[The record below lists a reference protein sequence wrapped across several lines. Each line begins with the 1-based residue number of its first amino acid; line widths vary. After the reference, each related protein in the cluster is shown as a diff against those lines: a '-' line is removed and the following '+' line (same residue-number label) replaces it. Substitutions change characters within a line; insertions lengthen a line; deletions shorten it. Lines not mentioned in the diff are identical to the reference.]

1 MDIQKEYE
9 QELIFQIELEDSKM
23 EKKIKKKGIIR
34 KAGENLT
41 KMMMDRLNSR
51 TGEC

>member
-9 QELIFQIELEDSKM
+9 QELIFQIESSDNKE
-23 EKKIKKKGIIR
+23 EKKAKRKGIIR
-34 KAGENLT
+34 KASENLN
-41 KMMMDRLNSR
+41 KMMIDRIKGR

>member
-9 QELIFQIELEDSKM
+9 QELIFQIESENNKL
-23 EKKIKKKGIIR
+23 EKKNKKKGIIR

-41 KMMMDRLNSR
+41 KMMMDRLNGR
-51 TGEC
+51 TGDC